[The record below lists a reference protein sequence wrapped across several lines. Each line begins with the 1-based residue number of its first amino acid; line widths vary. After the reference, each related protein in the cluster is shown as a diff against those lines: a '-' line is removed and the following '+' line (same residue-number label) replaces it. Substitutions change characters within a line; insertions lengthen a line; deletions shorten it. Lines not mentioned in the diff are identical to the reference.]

1 MSEIRKI
8 TFQDIVNR
16 YLDGKYDPPTKIGY
30 RPEQLP
36 METVIDEDK
45 SVKWNREEVNR
56 LNAEKRAQYEEMK
69 ALKNTLFQQYKND
82 LYAAAKNECDINQA
96 QAGAIYVY
104 VMDHTEYDYVSVEFT
119 IDYEKFCKFFARLRD
134 MKEVMS

>member
-1 MSEIRKI
+1 MSEVRKI

-16 YLDGKYDPPTKIGY
+16 YLDGKYEPPTKIGY

-56 LNAEKRAQYEEMK
+56 INAEKRAQYEAMK
-69 ALKNTLFQQYKND
+69 TLKESLFQQYKND
-82 LYAAAKNECDINQA
+82 LYAAAKHECNINHA
-96 QAGAIYVY
+96 QAEAIYIY

-119 IDYEKFCKFFARLRD
+119 IDYEKFCKFFARLCD
-134 MKEVMS
+134 MKEVVS

>member
-1 MSEIRKI
+1 MSETRKI

-16 YLDGKYDPPTKIGY
+16 YLDGKYDTPTKIGY

-56 LNAEKRAQYEEMK
+56 LNAEKRAQYEAMK
-69 ALKNTLFQQYKND
+69 ALKHTLFQQYKND
-82 LYAAAKNECDINQA
+82 LYAAAKHECNINQS
-96 QAGAIYVY
+96 QAEAIYIY

-134 MKEVMS
+134 MKEVV

>member
-1 MSEIRKI
+1 MNEVRKI
-8 TFQDIVNR
+8 TFQEIVNR
-16 YLDGKYDPPTKIGY
+16 YLDGKYDHPTKIGY

-36 METVIDEDK
+36 IETVIDEDK

-56 LNAEKRAQYEEMK
+56 INAEKRVQYEEMK
-69 ALKNTLFQQYKND
+69 ALKNALFQQYKND
-82 LYAAAKNECDINQA
+82 LYAAAKYECDINQP
-96 QAGAIYVY
+96 QAEAIYIY

-134 MKEVMS
+134 MKEVVL

>member
-1 MSEIRKI
+1 MSESRKI
-8 TFQDIVNR
+8 TFQNIVNR

-30 RPEQLP
+30 PKQLP

-45 SVKWNREEVNR
+45 SVKWNREKVNSI
-56 LNAEKRAQYEEMK
+56 NAEKRAQYEEMK
-69 ALKNTLFQQYKND
+69 ALQNALFQQYKDD
-82 LYAAAKNECDINQA
+82 LYAAAKYECDIHQSQA
-96 QAGAIYVY
+96 AAIYIY

-134 MKEVMS
+134 MKEE